1 MIKNKIK
8 IPATTKETLK
18 STRDGFGL
26 GMVELTKKNS
36 QVVALCAD
44 LTESLRLNKFAEKYP
59 ERFIQVGIAEQNMI
73 GVAAGLAIRGKIPFA
88 ASFAVFSPG
97 RTWEQIRDSVCY
109 SDLPVVIVGGHT
121 GLNVGEDGYTQQGLE
136 DLALMR
142 VLPNMTIVAP
152 VDFEETRKAVHA
164 LAALGKPAYLRLTR
178 EKSLNITDKNTPF
191 KIGKANVVIEGNDL
205 TIIGSGPILA
215 EAIKAVKNTDNS
227 ISIEIINIHTIKPL
241 DIKTIIKSIQKT
253 KTFITIEEHQLM
265 GGMYSA
271 ILESLANDK
280 NGKKLVALPHKALG
294 LNDSFGESGT
304 AKELWQKHKLDNNSI
319 EKTIQTVLE
328 WKNE

>member
-1 MIKNKIK
+1 VIKNKTK
-8 IPATTKETLK
+8 IPVEKKETLK
-18 STRDGFGL
+18 STRDGFGQ
-26 GMVELTKKNS
+26 GMVELAEKNS

-109 SDLPVVIVGGHT
+109 SDLPVIIVGGHT

-142 VLPNMTIVAP
+142 VLPNMTIVSP

-164 LAALGKPAYLRLTR
+164 LSVLGKPAYLRLTR
-178 EKSLNITDKNTPF
+178 KKSLSITDKNTPF
-191 KIGKANVVIEGNDL
+191 EIGKANVIKNGNDI

-215 EAIKAVKNTDNS
+215 EAIKATKNIDNS
-227 ISIEIINIHTIKPL
+227 ISIEIINLHTIKPL
-241 DIKTIIKSIQKT
+241 DISTIIKSLQKT
-253 KTFITIEEHQLM
+253 KAFITIEEHQLM
-265 GGMYSA
+265 GGVYSA

-280 NGKKLVALPHKALG
+280 NGGKLVALPHKALG
-294 LNDSFGESGT
+294 LKDSFGESGK
-304 AKELWQKHKLDNNSI
+304 AVELWKKHNLDSSSI

-328 WKNE
+328 WKND